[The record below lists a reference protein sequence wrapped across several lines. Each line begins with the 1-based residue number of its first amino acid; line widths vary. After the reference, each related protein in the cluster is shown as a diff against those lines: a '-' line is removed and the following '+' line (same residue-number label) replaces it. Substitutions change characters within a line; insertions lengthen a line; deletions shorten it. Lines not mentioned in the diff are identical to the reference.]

1 MRLKALTEI
10 YTKHSFA
17 QLQNH
22 IFQKFVRICQILRTF
37 SEICNEIFEII
48 ERCKGVL
55 CVDLGESFPTHIFLQ
70 NLASIQQRTS
80 LVKFLV
86 RKSFSV
92 VVRQQAER
100 LVMITETAADQIPC
114 AKVSIAT
121 LHTKVQN
128 CERTTQS
135 ASGAKWMP
143 SPLNRLLRCFHIGWD
158 DRRYQLIRLS

>member
-1 MRLKALTEI
+1 MPGRGPRKPQLASHQIGPPKLQAPLPVVDNNRKVVGALSVVGE
-10 YTKHSFA
+10 
-17 QLQNH
+17 
-22 IFQKFVRICQILRTF
+22 KFV
-37 SEICNEIFEII
+37 E
-48 ERCKGVL
+48 
-55 CVDLGESFPTHIFLQ
+55 LGESFPTHIFLQ
-70 NLASIQQRTS
+70 NVASIQQRTS

-121 LHTKVQN
+121 LHSKVQN
-128 CERTTQS
+128 CERTAQS

-158 DRRYQLIRLS
+158 DRRYQLIRSS